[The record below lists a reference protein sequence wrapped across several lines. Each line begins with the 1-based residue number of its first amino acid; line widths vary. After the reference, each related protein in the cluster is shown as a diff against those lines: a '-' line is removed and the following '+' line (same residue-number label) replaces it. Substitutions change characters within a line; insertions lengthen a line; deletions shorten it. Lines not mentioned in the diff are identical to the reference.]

1 MPRLTEIDKA
11 TLTMYLIR
19 MLSAS
24 KQERVTL
31 AHKVDQH
38 FELKSW
44 QIREQFEGLK
54 K

>member
-1 MPRLTEIDKA
+1 MLTPMDKA
-11 TLTMYLIR
+11 ALTMYLIR